1 MDCMGRL
8 ERRKLGRLQPT
19 LRHRVAVQIQVWQC
33 PLQSALV
40 QPSKLKFYFRQGP
53 VLRRNTEASRAVQG
67 RRKKARFATLI
78 YAQVSSK
85 FQLIFKEKV
94 PQQKCC
100 LDFVGIVRIDLRTT
114 DEEYA
119 SMKDEDAGMR
129 LAIVRKHLTKKGLL
143 ENSVLCYFRC
153 REVVT
158 VKPAGQGNSTTPL
171 TTIRETQ

>member
-1 MDCMGRL
+1 MGRL

-19 LRHRVAVQIQVWQC
+19 LRLRVAVQIQVWQC
-33 PLQSALV
+33 LLQSLV
-40 QPSKLKFYFRQGP
+40 RPSKLKFYFRQGP
-53 VLRRNTEASRAVQG
+53 VLRRNTEASRTVQG

-85 FQLIFKEKV
+85 FQLIFKEKWM
-94 PQQKCC
+94 PQRKCC
-100 LDFVGIVRIDLRTT
+100 VDFAGIVRIDLRTT

-171 TTIRETQ
+171 TTIRGTR